1 MLAKLKYS
9 VDEEVQALMPEAV
22 EIARKKKLERLQQL
36 QNDLINNRSRQTN
49 YVSSIM
55 KATEVMDLQVI
66 IQQELILCSQINL
79 EIGSV

>member
-36 QNDLINNRSRQTN
+36 VSCFRDLACI
-49 YVSSIM
+49 
-55 KATEVMDLQVI
+55 DHL
-66 IQQELILCSQINL
+66 
-79 EIGSV
+79 